1 MHMDFEQSQQG
12 LAYVPSL
19 LKILPAA
26 VVAKLLSSLAETIVY
41 QAKEV
46 RPMNLE
52 SKVYCIKNLDL

>member
-52 SKVYCIKNLDL
+52 SKVYCIKNQDL